1 MYICALTIH
10 SSKFVSSSGVFEHGC
25 EKSQWHDDI
34 TQWRNVT
41 SMEGNESLWH
51 FLLRVT
57 RLRIFCLAARPRRIS
72 RWCLRFIDSNRLLTE
87 TERERRSKGEKKK
100 KITWPVT
107 RIVNHALYFPA
118 YNRAVPE
125 VKIHRWALSLRM
137 PWDNITRHLLHSL
150 WYSYIPVVN
159 DNSILCCHMFSIH
172 LLFLFFLN

>member
-118 YNRAVPE
+118 YNGRYQKSKYIVGLYHYECHEIISPDIFC
-125 VKIHRWALSLRM
+125 IHFGIHIFLS
-137 PWDNITRHLLHSL
+137 
-150 WYSYIPVVN
+150 
-159 DNSILCCHMFSIH
+159 
-172 LLFLFFLN
+172 